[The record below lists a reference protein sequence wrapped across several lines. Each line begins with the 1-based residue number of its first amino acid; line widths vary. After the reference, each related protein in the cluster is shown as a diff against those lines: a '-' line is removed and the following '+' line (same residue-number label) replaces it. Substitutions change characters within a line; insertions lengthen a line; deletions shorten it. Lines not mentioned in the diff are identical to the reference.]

1 MFLLTHVSLRCKLF
15 SFLCVL
21 IGATLLESFA
31 YNGFCAHSL
40 NISLSYFFNFFFCAL
55 HSVEC
60 NNSRVWIK
68 EWSLRINYR
77 TLSCFTI
84 SSTKCIWMIIVLT
97 CFLIPVSIGAKWK
110 KKLNQIQQKFGKFLG
125 ISEPKIEISLK
136 LCCVVHYCLI
146 VDTCVQ
152 FQSLGSDFRD

>member
-40 NISLSYFFNFFFCAL
+40 NISLSYFFNFFFCAR

-68 EWSLRINYR
+68 KWSLRINYR

-110 KKLNQIQQKFGKFLG
+110 KKFESDTTKIWQIFGNKWTKNRDFPKVVLCSTLLSDRG
-125 ISEPKIEISLK
+125 HLCTIS
-136 LCCVVHYCLI
+136 VARVW
-146 VDTCVQ
+146 
-152 FQSLGSDFRD
+152 F

>member
-1 MFLLTHVSLRCKLF
+1 MFNLNGIVKKAKALLGIQWRSSSVALPFSLIYPFFVTFVVLNSCSLRCKLF
-15 SFLCVL
+15 SFLCVP

-40 NISLSYFFNFFFCAL
+40 NISLSYFFNFFFCAR

-110 KKLNQIQQKFGKFLG
+110 KNWIRYNKNLVNF
-125 ISEPKIEISLK
+125 SE
-136 LCCVVHYCLI
+136 
-146 VDTCVQ
+146 
-152 FQSLGSDFRD
+152 